1 MATPFVFQFGVEIE
15 LLLGS
20 RSKTHKSWKSLA
32 SELSTRLAKAGIPNH
47 LNQGNDKSAE
57 NYFEWSITQEVTVP
71 AQAGKNLWGLELVS
85 PIFTP
90 DAPWTA
96 QLHTIFTSVLRK
108 HFVLTPSPHCSTH
121 VHISTVPP
129 LSAPQLASVAKNI
142 LYFEPALD
150 ALLPVD
156 RASSYWCQSNRA
168 STILKPLPFLP
179 HCLAHLD
186 ACAASASTD
195 AVVHAMCLF
204 PASSAYGRAHGY
216 TQDFVHGVWK
226 WDFSGLLS
234 STTLFPSNS
243 TSAYALATDYTSA
256 TGHEYA
262 PTRTPTLEFR
272 QPPGSLSASDAAAW
286 VELGVSFVAGA
297 VAGCGGGGDLDA
309 GGAGGGGGV
318 SDALMEELWWL
329 LSVGAQGT
337 GIGELRGVEG
347 LFVQAGGRGR
357 GKGKGGAGKGKAK

>member
-1 MATPFVFQFGVEIE
+1 MIMASPYLAFQFGIEIE

-32 SELSTRLAKAGIPNH
+32 SELSTRLSKAGIPNH
-47 LNQGNDKSAE
+47 LNEGNDKSAE
-57 NYFEWSITQEVTVP
+57 NYLEWSITQEVTVP

-90 DAPWTA
+90 SYAWEA
-96 QLHTIFTSVLRK
+96 QLQTIFGAVLRK

-129 LSAPQLASVAKNI
+129 LTAPQLVSVAKSI

-168 STILKPLPFLP
+168 STPLKALPSLS
-179 HCLAHLD
+179 HCFAYLD
-186 ACAASASTD
+186 NICSSDTD
-195 AVVHAMCLF
+195 AVVRAMCLF
-204 PASSAYGRAHGY
+204 PASSAYGRAHGH
-216 TQDFVHGVWK
+216 TRDFVHGVWK

-234 STTLFPSNS
+234 HPSS
-243 TSAYALATDYTSA
+243 SPSSSSPSHRA
-256 TGHEYA
+256 
-262 PTRTPTLEFR
+262 RTLEFR
-272 QPPGSLSASDAAAW
+272 QPPGSLTAADATAW
-286 VELGVSFVAGA
+286 VELGVAFVAGA
-297 VAGCGGGGDLDA
+297 VVARGRGGDLDA
-309 GGAGGGGGV
+309 EDGVTGRGGGGGGGEGV
-318 SDALMEELWWL
+318 VNSDKLMEELWWL
-329 LSVGAQGT
+329 LSAGAQGT

-347 LFVQAGGRGR
+347 SFVQGRGRGGR
-357 GKGKGGAGKGKAK
+357 GKGKAI